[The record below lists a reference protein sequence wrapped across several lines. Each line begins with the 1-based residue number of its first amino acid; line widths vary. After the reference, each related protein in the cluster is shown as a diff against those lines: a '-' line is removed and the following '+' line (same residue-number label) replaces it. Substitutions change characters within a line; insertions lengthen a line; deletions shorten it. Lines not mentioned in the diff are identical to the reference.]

1 MEKRRVWLF
10 YAVVV
15 SLWIAGF
22 AFSATRIGQA
32 SRQHHEPPAV
42 SATQPGST
50 SRFATRN

>member
-1 MEKRRVWLF
+1 MENRRVWLF

-32 SRQHHEPPAV
+32 SGQRHESAAV
-42 SATQPGST
+42 SATRSPST
-50 SRFATRN
+50 PLATRN